1 MKKSKPKSHSR
12 SALVKIN
19 PTVRRSNK
27 TDDLKFI
34 RQAIELIQTARQQ
47 IIRQTNS
54 LMVFTYFNLGKL
66 IVNQEQSGSYKA
78 SYGEEI
84 IKQLS
89 IELTK
94 NFGKGFS
101 QDNLEN
107 MRQVYLLYKSK
118 IEKSPISETVSRKS
132 LPNKKTHKTSVKS
145 IDLSIS
151 ETVSRKSFFELFPL
165 SWSHYVTLIRI
176 KNGKERA
183 FYEIESLQNNWSVRE
198 LKRQFDT
205 GLYERL
211 ALSKNKKKIKQL
223 AERGQ
228 IIEKPEDVL
237 KSAYILEFLGL
248 EKKANYTESDLES
261 AIINKIENFILEMGK
276 GFLFGGRQVRFSF
289 DGEDFF
295 VDLVL
300 YNRLLQCFVL
310 VDLKIGKIKHQDI
323 GQMQMYVNY
332 YDRFVKQTFE
342 KPTVGII
349 ICKDKSDAVV
359 EITLPKNNNTIFAKE
374 YKLYL
379 PSKAKLKA
387 LIK

>member
-1 MKKSKPKSHSR
+1 MVKKK
-12 SALVKIN
+12 
-19 PTVRRSNK
+19 NK
-27 TDDLKFI
+27 NNVDLKFI
-34 RQAIELIQTARQQ
+34 KHAVELIKTARQQ
-47 IIRQTNS
+47 AIRQTNS

-66 IVNQEQSGSYKA
+66 IVHQEQGGNKKA
-78 SYGEEI
+78 SYGEEV

-89 IELTK
+89 IVLTK
-94 NFGKGFS
+94 QFGQGFS
-101 QDNLEN
+101 ERNLDQI
-107 MRQVYLLYKSK
+107 RLFYLLYQPR
-118 IEKSPISETVSRKS
+118 ENHLPIPQTVSAELVTRQKPQTLSAKSTQTKIRKAR
-132 LPNKKTHKTSVKS
+132 N
-145 IDLSIS
+145 SIS
-151 ETVSRKSFFELFPL
+151 VASSFPL

-176 KNGKERA
+176 KDQKERS
-183 FYEIESLQNNWSVRE
+183 FYEIESTQNNWSVRE
-198 LKRQFDT
+198 LKRQFDS

-228 IIEKPEDVL
+228 VIEKPEDVL

-248 EKKANYTESDLES
+248 EKKSDYTESDLES

-289 DGEDFF
+289 DSEDFF

-332 YDRFVKQTFE
+332 YDRFVKQDFE

-359 EITLPKNNNTIFAKE
+359 EITLPKDNNTIFAKE